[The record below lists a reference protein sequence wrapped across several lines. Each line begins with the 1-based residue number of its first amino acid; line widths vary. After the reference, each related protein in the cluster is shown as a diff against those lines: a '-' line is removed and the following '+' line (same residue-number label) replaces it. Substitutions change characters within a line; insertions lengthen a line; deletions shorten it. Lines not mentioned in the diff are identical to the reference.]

1 MWCVQENQGQGTTT
15 NARDEPGEE
24 KKGLDCL
31 FVPQFLLEAK
41 LGQVLW
47 AGVQGQGLGHRKGVA
62 VDSREGTL
70 NPWLG

>member
-1 MWCVQENQGQGTTT
+1 MQEVSLG
-15 NARDEPGEE
+15 RK

-47 AGVQGQGLGHRKGVA
+47 AGVQGQGLGQRKGVA

-70 NPWLG
+70 NPWLR